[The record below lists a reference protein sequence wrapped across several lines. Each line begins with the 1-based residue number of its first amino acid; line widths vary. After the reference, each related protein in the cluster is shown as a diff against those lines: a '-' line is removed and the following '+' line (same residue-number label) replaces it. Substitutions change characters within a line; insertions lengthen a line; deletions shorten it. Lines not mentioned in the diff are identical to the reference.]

1 MGRITMKRFGVMR
14 MLMVAAAFV
23 CEFSSFES
31 YNRRNVIVDLSNRVD
46 AAQSHGGEHFL
57 AEDVE
62 RLGDAGLRQAIGL
75 DAADHAGS
83 GAQRQRVHHVLA
95 EAEPRH
101 PLI

>member
-1 MGRITMKRFGVMR
+1 LLPKDCCRT
-14 MLMVAAAFV
+14 
-23 CEFSSFES
+23 
-31 YNRRNVIVDLSNRVD
+31 RRGGGSLYICTDDGDSCASHRQQIIVDLGDGVD

>member
-1 MGRITMKRFGVMR
+1 MR
-14 MLMVAAAFV
+14 CQRGLL
-23 CEFSSFES
+23 SRL
-31 YNRRNVIVDLSNRVD
+31 NRQQIIVDLGNRVD

-57 AEDVE
+57 GEDVD

-101 PLI
+101 PLM